1 MRLITQNL
9 SHCYVDLQALGPPTT
24 PSINGS
30 GIGPHF
36 IFSEGD
42 NEFRDTTNIQ
52 CLQHS
57 VHTYNPMEADEILSI
72 KLEPISAGK

>member
-1 MRLITQNL
+1 MRLIQIL
-9 SHCYVDLQALGPPTT
+9 SRWYVDLQALGPPSTT
-24 PSINGS
+24 SIVGS

-42 NEFRDTTNIQ
+42 NEFRDTSNIQ
-52 CLQHS
+52 CLQHN

-72 KLEPISAGK
+72 KLEPIAAGK